1 MESHSNILSFEDV
14 EKQVLLDDSE
24 EQSSKR
30 SPLWPKLR
38 GYLWSLL
45 LFLIPSYFRKSGRN
59 TSDGGAGRL
68 LATAYLDGM
77 RGLFSV
83 EVFFRHFLL
92 PWEPHLDTGF
102 AQYWD
107 QDTRR
112 SFNILKLPVIRLLY
126 AGPAVAVFFVVSGF
140 VLSRK
145 PLKLIRKGD
154 HHGLIQSLMPSVFR
168 RSLRLFLPPLFTSFC
183 VAIAVQLGLNRSPYD
198 QMPAYIPRHP
208 ERLSSLSLQLK
219 DWWGFVV
226 DDLTQPWSW
235 KSPASMYD
243 THLWTISI
251 QFRASLIIFIS
262 LVGLGKIRKQL
273 RGAFVFV
280 LWAYC
285 LQQDRWEV
293 ASFFAGMLLA
303 ELHLA
308 QEESSVD
315 NASSARLDY
324 PPAGPD
330 DAATVRNHHQKLMP
344 ILEKISWRTLFA
356 LGLYLASIPR
366 GKHAAVATPG
376 YELMAT
382 LSPSV
387 RTWQSLG
394 ATFMIYSA
402 NNDLSLQRL
411 FMHPAIRSLGKI
423 SFSLYLVHGPILHLR
438 GWSIVPALLART
450 GKDTETQYQLGIVL
464 SLLVLTPVVLWVA
477 DIFQRTVERACSK
490 AVSVLESYCF
500 V

>member
-1 MESHSNILSFEDV
+1 MESQANILSLEDV
-14 EKQVLLDDSE
+14 EKQALLVDSE
-24 EQSSKR
+24 EQSSRR
-30 SPLWPKLR
+30 SPLWLKLN
-38 GYLWSLL
+38 GHLWSLL
-45 LFLIPSYFRKSGRN
+45 VFFVPSYFTKSTRK
-59 TSDGGAGRL
+59 TSGGAATGL

-102 AQYWD
+102 AQYGG
-107 QDTRR
+107 QGTRR
-112 SFNILKLPVIRLLY
+112 SFNIFKLPVLRLLY
-126 AGPAVAVFFVVSGF
+126 AGPAVAIFFVVSGF

-168 RSLRLFLPPLFTSFC
+168 RSLRLFLPPLFTSFF
-183 VAIAVQLGLNRSPYD
+183 VAIAIQLGLNQSPYD

-208 ERLSSLSLQLK
+208 ERLSSLPLQLK

-262 LVGLGKIRKQL
+262 LVGLGKIRKHL
-273 RGAFVFV
+273 RGVFVFA

-285 LQQDRWEV
+285 LEQDRWEV
-293 ASFFAGMLLA
+293 ASFFAGMFLA

-308 QEESSVD
+308 QEESNVN
-315 NASSARLDY
+315 NAPPARLDY
-324 PPAGPD
+324 PRPD
-330 DAATVRNHHQKLMP
+330 DAATVRNQRQKPMP
-344 ILEKISWRTLFA
+344 ILNKVLWRTIFA

-366 GKHAAVATPG
+366 GKHAAAATPG
-376 YELMAT
+376 YELMTT
-382 LSPSV
+382 LSASV

-394 ATFMIYSA
+394 ATLMIYST
-402 NNDLSLQRL
+402 NNDLLLQRL
-411 FMHPAIRSLGKI
+411 FMHPAMRSLGKI

-464 SLLVLTPVVLWVA
+464 SLLILTPVVLWVA

-490 AVSVLESYCF
+490 AVSALESYFF